1 MNQYLI
7 WEKLFLDLESKV
19 IIKNDLNNLVQKV
32 DLNINVNFSSN
43 NEILEKNE
51 EIKKRRGK

>member
-7 WEKLFLDLESKV
+7 WEKLFLDLKV